1 MRAVWVGLV
10 GVALSASAVGAAEK
24 ACRLDGT
31 ELVAE
36 AAGPAEMKRPD
47 LAGQHFRVQRVASWT
62 KRVPGRD
69 PSETLTVAE
78 ISVAV
83 EGKAGRYVISQ
94 GYTPHS
100 VPWIMAT
107 SWAPK
112 DAKSVNL
119 AGAEDVQVVDWS
131 KRSRKAEASYFT
143 EEIASFNVYGGPFS
157 GMSLSPTHCR

>member
-1 MRAVWVGLV
+1 MRTIGIGLV
-10 GVALSASAVGAAEK
+10 AVALSASAAGAAER

-36 AAGPAEMKRPD
+36 VAGPAEMKRPD
-47 LAGQHFRVQRVASWT
+47 LVGQHFRVERVASWT
-62 KRVPGRD
+62 KRVPGRE
-69 PSETLTVAE
+69 PSETLTIAE

-112 DAKSVNL
+112 DAKSADL

-131 KRSRKAEASYFT
+131 KRDRKAEASYFA
-143 EEIASFNVYGGPFS
+143 EEIASFNVYDGPFS
-157 GMSLSPTHCR
+157 GMSLSPVRCR